1 MTPAEFAGFLAR
13 RLLKAFGVVVGVV
26 ILAFFIVRLAPG
38 DPASVIAGQ
47 SGVADAEFMRQL
59 RAQFGLD
66 RSLAEQLWIYLRGIL
81 TFDFGMSHRLQTP
94 VMRLI
99 ADRLP
104 ATILLTATAFVFAL
118 SLGITLGV
126 LAARRVGTWADSVI
140 TVIALTCYAT
150 PLFWVG
156 LIFILV
162 FSVQLGWLPAVGM
175 FTIGADHTG
184 LAFAADVAR
193 HLLLPAVT
201 LGLFFMALYA
211 RLTRASMLEV
221 ATQDFV
227 RTARAKGLREGPIV
241 RRHILRNALLP
252 VIGFAGIQAGQIVG
266 GSVLVETVFSWPGVG
281 RLAFEAL
288 LARDYNLLLGVFI
301 VTSAM
306 AVVINLVT
314 DIVTALADPRIEM
327 QG

>member
-175 FTIGADHTG
+175 FTIGGNFTG
-184 LAFAADVAR
+184 LAAVADVAR

-221 ATQDFV
+221 STQDFV
-227 RTARAKGLREGPIV
+227 RTARAKGLKEGPIV